1 MRILVIED
9 SIRLAD
15 TISDALKKEN
25 YLVDSVY
32 DGLSGYDNA
41 ASDIYDIVILDL
53 MLPKMNGYDVLSKLR
68 KTGHNVPVIIL
79 SAKTELEDKLL
90 GFMNGADDYVTK
102 PFEIQELLM
111 RIQAICRRNLNQ
123 NPSLLQEGNLLLD
136 LDSCELKNSDTEKS
150 MKISG
155 KELQLLEF
163 FLINHNQVL
172 EKEQITT
179 KIWGYDSDAEY
190 NNVEVYM
197 SFLRKKLRL
206 IKSNVKIKSVRGIGY
221 KMEAEYDK

>member
-79 SAKTELEDKLL
+79 SAKKELEDKLL

-190 NNVEVYM
+190 NNVEVYV
-197 SFLRKKLRL
+197 SFLRRKFKHLK
-206 IKSNVKIKSVRGIGY
+206 INVNIRSIRGIGY
-221 KMEAEYDK
+221 ILEESND

>member
-41 ASDIYDIVILDL
+41 ARDIYDIVILDL

-190 NNVEVYM
+190 NNVEVYV
-197 SFLRKKLRL
+197 SFLRRKFKHLK
-206 IKSNVKIKSVRGIGY
+206 INVNIRSIRGIGY
-221 KMEAEYDK
+221 ILEESND

>member
-102 PFEIQELLM
+102 PFEIQELVM

-190 NNVEVYM
+190 NNVEVYV
-197 SFLRKKLRL
+197 SFLRRKFKHLK
-206 IKSNVKIKSVRGIGY
+206 INVNIRSIRGIGY
-221 KMEAEYDK
+221 ILEESND

>member
-190 NNVEVYM
+190 NNVEVYV
-197 SFLRKKLRL
+197 SFLRRKFKHLK
-206 IKSNVKIKSVRGIGY
+206 INVNIRSIRGIGY
-221 KMEAEYDK
+221 ILAESND

>member
-190 NNVEVYM
+190 NNVEVYV
-197 SFLRKKLRL
+197 SFLRRKFKHLK
-206 IKSNVKIKSVRGIGY
+206 INVNIRSIRGIGY
-221 KMEAEYDK
+221 ILEESND

>member
-179 KIWGYDSDAEY
+179 KIWGYDSDPEY
-190 NNVEVYM
+190 NNVEVYV
-197 SFLRKKLRL
+197 SFLRRKFKHLK
-206 IKSNVKIKSVRGIGY
+206 INVNIRSIRGIGY
-221 KMEAEYDK
+221 ILEESND

>member
-190 NNVEVYM
+190 NNVEVYV
-197 SFLRKKLRL
+197 SFFFFKFKHLK
-206 IKSNVKIKSVRGIGY
+206 INVNIRSIRGIGY
-221 KMEAEYDK
+221 ILEESND

>member
-102 PFEIQELLM
+102 PFEIQELVM

-190 NNVEVYM
+190 NNVEVYV
-197 SFLRKKLRL
+197 SFLRRKFKHLK
-206 IKSNVKIKSVRGIGY
+206 INVNIRSIRGIGY
-221 KMEAEYDK
+221 ILGESND

>member
-32 DGLSGYDNA
+32 GGLSGYDNA
-41 ASDIYDIVILDL
+41 ARDIYDIVILDL

-190 NNVEVYM
+190 NNVEVYV
-197 SFLRKKLRL
+197 SFLRRKFKHLK
-206 IKSNVKIKSVRGIGY
+206 INVNIRSIRGIGY
-221 KMEAEYDK
+221 ILEESND

>member
-136 LDSCELKNSDTEKS
+136 LDSCELKNSDIEKS

-190 NNVEVYM
+190 NNVEVYV
-197 SFLRKKLRL
+197 SFLRRKFKHLK
-206 IKSNVKIKSVRGIGY
+206 INVNIRSIRGIGY
-221 KMEAEYDK
+221 ILEESND

>member
-190 NNVEVYM
+190 NNVEVYV
-197 SFLRKKLRL
+197 SFLRRKFKHLK
-206 IKSNVKIKSVRGIGY
+206 INVNIRSICGIGY
-221 KMEAEYDK
+221 ILEESND

>member
-190 NNVEVYM
+190 NNVEVYV
-197 SFLRKKLRL
+197 SFLRRKFKHLK
-206 IKSNVKIKSVRGIGY
+206 INVNIRSIRGIGY
-221 KMEAEYDK
+221 IFEESKD

>member
-190 NNVEVYM
+190 NNVEVYV
-197 SFLRKKLRL
+197 SFLRRKFKHLK
-206 IKSNVKIKSVRGIGY
+206 INVNIRSIRGIGY
-221 KMEAEYDK
+221 ILEESNE

>member
-190 NNVEVYM
+190 NNVEVYV
-197 SFLRKKLRL
+197 SFLRRKFKHLK
-206 IKSNVKIKSVRGIGY
+206 INVNIRSIRGIGY
-221 KMEAEYDK
+221 ILEESDD